1 MLLFLIQDPDIW
13 PKASKKETMDTIQ
26 TNTPATEKEIFIKMV
41 VSYWQ
46 VVNNRTSELFNKLS
60 DEELSAETAPGRN
73 TGVYLLGHL
82 AAVHDAM
89 FPILG
94 YGDQQHADLYEVFVK
109 NPDKSGLEKPSI
121 ASLREC
127 WHKVSAELQ
136 QHIDATPADE
146 WFKRHNSVS
155 AEDFVKEPQR
165 NKLNLIINRTNHL
178 STHLGQLIYLTK

>member
-1 MLLFLIQDPDIW
+1 M
-13 PKASKKETMDTIQ
+13 ETIQ
-26 TNTPATEKEIFIKMV
+26 TNLVATEKEIMIKMV
-41 VSYWQ
+41 ISYWQ
-46 VVNNRTSELFNKLS
+46 VVNNRTSDLFHKLS

-82 AAVHDAM
+82 TAVHDAM

-94 YGDQQHADLYEVFVK
+94 FGERQYPDLYEVFVE

-121 ASLREC
+121 AELREC
-127 WHKVSAELQ
+127 WDEVTTELQ

-155 AEDFVKEPQR
+155 AEDFIKEPQR

-178 STHLGQLIYLTK
+178 STHLGQLIYLVKK

>member
-1 MLLFLIQDPDIW
+1 M
-13 PKASKKETMDTIQ
+13 ET
-26 TNTPATEKEIFIKMV
+26 TPANPKTSEKELMINMV

-46 VVNNRTSELFNKLS
+46 VMNNRTSEIFNKLS

-94 YGDQQHADLYEVFVK
+94 FGEKQYPELYEVFVT

-127 WHKVSAELQ
+127 WNKVTAELQ
-136 QHIDATPADE
+136 QHIDAVQPNE
-146 WFKRHNSVS
+146 WFARHNSVS
-155 AEDFVKEPQR
+155 AEDFAKEPQR

-178 STHLGQLIYLTK
+178 STHWGQLVYLTK

>member
-1 MLLFLIQDPDIW
+1 M
-13 PKASKKETMDTIQ
+13 ETIQ
-26 TNTPATEKEIFIKMV
+26 TNPIATEKEVMIKMV
-41 VSYWQ
+41 ISYWQ
-46 VVNNRTSELFNKLS
+46 VVNNRTSDLFNKLS

-94 YGDQQHADLYEVFVK
+94 FGEQKHADLYEVFVK

-121 ASLREC
+121 PFLREC
-127 WHKVSAELQ
+127 WNKVTTALQ
-136 QHIDATPADE
+136 QHIDATQPDE
-146 WFKRHNSVS
+146 WFKKHSSVS
-155 AEDFVKEPQR
+155 AEDFAKEPHR
-165 NKLNLIINRTNHL
+165 NKLNIIINRTNHL

>member
-1 MLLFLIQDPDIW
+1 MM
-13 PKASKKETMDTIQ
+13 STIEA
-26 TNTPATEKEIFIKMV
+26 NTTEKEIFIKMV

-46 VVNNRTSELFNKLS
+46 VVNNRTSDLFNKLS

-94 YGDQQHADLYEVFVK
+94 FGEPQYPGLYKVFVE

-121 ASLREC
+121 SYLREC
-127 WHKVSAELQ
+127 WANVTSALQ
-136 QHIDATPADE
+136 QRIDATPADE
-146 WFKRHNSVS
+146 WFTRHNAVS
-155 AEDFVKEPQR
+155 AEDFAKEPQR
-165 NKLNLIINRTNHL
+165 NKLNIIINRTNHL
-178 STHLGQLIYLTK
+178 STHLGQLTYLSR